1 MSLLVV
7 GSVAFDSVETPFG
20 KRERMLGGS
29 ASHFSIAASFFT
41 DVRVVGVVG
50 GDFGAKEEQVFA
62 RHKIDTSDLE
72 RIADGKTFRW
82 HGRYEYDLNVAHTLD
97 THLNVFAGFEPKLS
111 EGSKQ
116 SRLVFLGNIQPD
128 LQRGVRQ
135 QVPDA
140 ELVALDTM
148 NLWIDTTRESLQKTI
163 EVVDLLIVNDAEARQ
178 IAEDPNLIKAA
189 RKILSWGPRTLIVKR
204 GEYGAAMFTKN
215 EYFAIPAYPLESV
228 FDPTGAGDTFAGG
241 LMGYL
246 ASQEKLDAAA
256 LRRAMIFGSVMASFN
271 VEEFGTERVQ
281 KLTHDEINQ
290 RFRDFKRFTHFEEIP
305 FEQKVSS
312 SKFQVRCADPLSR
325 RFQVPSFKLDARILS
340 WAPD

>member
-7 GSVAFDSVETPFG
+7 GSVAFDAVETPFG
-20 KRERMLGGS
+20 KRDQMLGGS
-29 ASHFSIAASFFT
+29 ASHFSISASFFT
-41 DVRVVGVVG
+41 DVRVVAVVG
-50 GDFGAKEEQVFA
+50 GDFSSDELAVFA
-62 RHKIDTSDLE
+62 KHHVDTTDLE
-72 RIADGKTFRW
+72 VVPDGKTFRW
-82 HGRYEYDLNVAHTLD
+82 FGRYEYDLNVAHTLD

-111 EGSKQ
+111 DASKN

-128 LQRGVRQ
+128 LQRGVRA
-135 QVPDA
+135 QVPNA

-178 IAEDPNLIKAA
+178 LAEEANLIKAA
-189 RKILSWGPRTLIVKR
+189 RKILSWGPHTLIVKR
-204 GEYGAAMFTKN
+204 GEYGAAMFTKD
-215 EYFAIPAYPLESV
+215 EYFAIPAYPLEAV

-246 ASQEKLDAAA
+246 ASQEKLDTAA

-281 KLTHDEINQ
+281 RLTHEEINQ

-305 FEQKVSS
+305 FERVAQATK
-312 SKFQVRCADPLSR
+312 
-325 RFQVPSFKLDARILS
+325 
-340 WAPD
+340 